1 MTLEEALILVGGLV
15 MAAGF
20 ALWAVWAGVVWAGLV
35 LAVFAAVVW
44 ERGES

>member
-1 MTLEEALILVGGLV
+1 VTLEEALILVGGLV

-20 ALWAVWAGVVWAGLV
+20 ALWTVWVGVVWGGLV
-35 LAVFAAVVW
+35 LALFAAVVW